1 MKQLH
6 SPIPYIII
14 FHISS
19 LPQPDIV
26 TGWTVHHIT
35 WHSENR
41 NYGCS
46 VKTLYLMVVTFSGTY
61 TNSHVFSSVMC
72 WLMKL
77 LLLFFLFWGL
87 NMKITK
93 TAANK
98 LFNDFLAQTLPVFIS
113 QKYYISPFSLS
124 MLGFSMVH
132 LFLMYSGSVLT
143 LIYLTLMLLFHTLC
157 LYTCSYTADDGCI

>member
-1 MKQLH
+1 
-6 SPIPYIII
+6 
-14 FHISS
+14 
-19 LPQPDIV
+19 
-26 TGWTVHHIT
+26 
-35 WHSENR
+35 
-41 NYGCS
+41 
-46 VKTLYLMVVTFSGTY
+46 
-61 TNSHVFSSVMC
+61 
-72 WLMKL
+72 
-77 LLLFFLFWGL
+77 
-87 NMKITK
+87 MKITK

-98 LFNDFLAQTLPVFIS
+98 LFNDFLARTLPVFIS